1 MTENW
6 CLKVI
11 VQIVAPPKDGC
22 QTQDYG
28 IEMEVW
34 TQRTTVK
41 QQSCIFMDYNSVP
54 FYKTVHTW

>member
-28 IEMEVW
+28 IEMEV
-34 TQRTTVK
+34 
-41 QQSCIFMDYNSVP
+41 
-54 FYKTVHTW
+54 